1 MLNNFTQ
8 SVGCTNGVRC
18 WNSGFPGLAK
28 VLGGILV
35 LALCYLPDRALCAT
49 VPSPSV
55 TLKWDRSASSEVT
68 GYRIYYGAASGSY
81 TNSILLG
88 NVTSNTV
95 PGLTAGG
102 AYFFAVVAFNASGL
116 ESLFSNE
123 IGYTVP
129 NGTPTVQINVAAN
142 RQVNLTLTGLSGHT
156 YEVQASQNFMTWAVL
171 GTVTLGTSG
180 TIQFTD
186 TTAASFPRRFYRTHD
201 TQP

>member
-18 WNSGFPGLAK
+18 WNSGFTGLAK

-35 LALCYLPDRALCAT
+35 LAVCSLPDRALCAT

-55 TLKWDRSASSEVT
+55 TLNWDRSASSEVT
-68 GYRIYYGAASGSY
+68 GYRIYYGAASGNY
-81 TNSILLG
+81 TNSILVG
-88 NVTSNTV
+88 NLTSNTV
-95 PGLTAGG
+95 PGLTVGG

-116 ESLFSNE
+116 ESVFSNE

-129 NGTPTVQINVAAN
+129 NGIPTVKISMAAN

-156 YEVQASQNFMTWAVL
+156 YEVQASQNFTTWAVL
-171 GTVTLGTSG
+171 GTVTLGMSG
-180 TIQFTD
+180 TIQFAD